1 MSSGRRGEEGMY
13 LAGALV
19 LIALMVIAI
28 VLGWYGLEM
37 AKQSLTNST
46 SVTNTTSFQPVVTVT
61 NLSTSPSSN
70 SSSSIPT
77 NTS

>member
-1 MSSGRRGEEGMY
+1 MSSGKKGEEGRY

-19 LIALMVIAI
+19 LIALMVVAI
-28 VLGWYGLEM
+28 VLGWYGLQV

-46 SVTNTTSFQPVVTVT
+46 SITNTTSFQPVVTVT
-61 NLSTSPSSN
+61 NPSTNTPSN
-70 SSSSIPT
+70 STGTPA